1 MSDMNVSMRLTLS
14 DLASG
19 PLKEFM
25 GQLDGLS
32 AKITALNTKF
42 TSFSTTSREFN
53 ASNQASASSIT
64 GLNARVDAL
73 IAGLST
79 MTAKLTSSVAAMES
93 LAPASNAAA
102 VGLQNTTRS
111 LDGVA
116 GSAGRARDSIRG
128 LVEAYGALKIAQ
140 GLGSSIRAGS
150 DYQAT
155 QTRLSNLN
163 VPGANVA
170 INQAANQAARAV
182 PQMSREQTLSMGID
196 LVNATGSVEHAV
208 SMLKPFAQAMFNMK
222 MAMPTGK
229 RLTESD
235 MLSVAKALEQRG
247 VTMDPAKMQT
257 ELDYF
262 SKIIAATQGRVGPQ
276 QLLGNIN
283 YSKGGLGLTMEDKFL
298 PIFASL
304 IERQGTGNGGHGGQ
318 VGTALT
324 SLQQAIVGG
333 VIKQSALIDWSKMGL
348 LDPNKLVF
356 TSTGAL
362 KGVQAGG
369 VAGSS
374 LFMKNP
380 YEWVQQYLVPA
391 LKKAGVNTADATA
404 VNEHLA
410 HLFGNRNAANI
421 ASIMA
426 TQQPLLNKDAAI
438 INESRNNQQQYDAN
452 VKTAK
457 ASFIQF
463 HAALDNLSIAIGTSV
478 IPQVTKLTNAIS
490 SLIEKVSEFLRV
502 HPAVTGALTELAA
515 AFGAVMAI
523 KAAAWFLRLIGVME
537 SLGGATGVLA
547 ATWSARLAAM
557 GAVALRFAGVVGIA
571 FGLYEGLR
579 HLQVAGVS
587 MQNTVESL
595 VDALISQFASFFL
608 FLSSGFD
615 KISNAIHNTVAD
627 AVNGAQHAA
636 QFLGIGGYVHPGAP
650 QQWMA
655 KSNSSS
661 SMTKWIK
668 SFRDNRDNAGVDA
681 LMPHGGKSHV
691 ISMPEGELG
700 AGAAVGSAFNPF
712 PPIPAHMSGSHLGR
726 SRVNAIQ
733 SEQARKYQSALDFLR
748 NSQAKNDPIQQIKNR
763 FAPNIMALSSGGR
776 VDLAAQLEG
785 LQNQQIG
792 KEHIV
797 LAQKHLK
804 DLQSE
809 LADKQ
814 TQNAALVTAG
824 VLTPDQAQSKTIAD
838 QKAAAPGLLK
848 AAEAVR
854 QYQLAMGESTSKI
867 DTAIITF
874 QALGDE
880 LTQLQQKISNAIQ
893 GAFSTFFDQLM
904 GGKTSWKDMGKK
916 FVENIMNGINSA
928 ASKDLSSQLVSAI
941 FGKDTIAGQGLR
953 SVGGSGGLM
962 TALGNTI
969 GGGKSGAG
977 IGSFFSNLIG
987 GGGSGGSGGASQK
1000 AMLDAQWAGSPS
1012 QKAMLDAQWAG
1023 SPSQKA
1029 MLDAQWAGS
1038 PSQQAML
1045 DAQWAGSA
1053 SASTGSS
1060 SSGWMSALGSI
1071 VGSVISS
1078 FAVGADNIPHDM
1090 VAQIHKGE
1098 MIIPAAGAEA
1108 IRQGKLG
1115 GGGHT
1120 VNMNIHAMDSQ
1131 SVLGAMDGIKRELAG
1146 MLNST
1151 NSNLNLGY

>member
-1 MSDMNVSMRLTLS
+1 MSEMNVSMRLTLS

-19 PLKEFM
+19 PLRQFV
-25 GQLDGLS
+25 GQLDVLS
-32 AKITALNTKF
+32 SKITALNAKF
-42 TSFSTTSREFN
+42 TSFSNTSRAFN

-155 QTRLSNLN
+155 QTRLSNLI

-208 SMLKPFAQAMFNMK
+208 AMLKPFAQAIFNMK

-356 TSTGAL
+356 TSTGSL

-391 LKKAGVNTADATA
+391 LKKAGVNTADATS

-457 ASFIQF
+457 ANFMQF
-463 HAALDNLSIAIGTSV
+463 HAALENLSIAIGTSV

-502 HPAVTGALTELAA
+502 HPALTGALTDLAA

-523 KAAAWFLRLIGVME
+523 RAAAWFLRLIGVME

-587 MQNTVESL
+587 MQNTVASL

-636 QFLGIGGYVHPGAP
+636 QFLGIGGYVHPGGP
-650 QQWMA
+650 QQWME

-668 SFRDNRDNAGVDA
+668 SFRDNMDNAGVDA

-700 AGAAVGSAFNPF
+700 AGAVVDSSFKPY

-748 NSQAKNDPIQQIKNR
+748 NMQAANDPIQQIRNK
-763 FAPNIMALSSGGR
+763 FAPNIMSLSNGGR
-776 VDLAAQLEG
+776 VDLAAQAESLM
-785 LQNQQIG
+785 NQQIADETKKLQQKKLEALKKNLAAVQAELDG
-792 KEHIV
+792 KSKV
-797 LAQKHLK
+797 
-804 DLQSE
+804 
-809 LADKQ
+809 
-814 TQNAALVTAG
+814 TAALVTTGA
-824 VLTPDQAQSKTIAD
+824 LTPDQGQAQTLKD
-838 QKAAAPGLLK
+838 QKAAAPGLL
-848 AAEAVR
+848 AAAKAVR
-854 QYQLAMGESTSKI
+854 DYEKAIGESTSAI
-867 DTAIITF
+867 DASIIKF
-874 QALGDE
+874 RALGDG
-880 LTQLQQKISNAIQ
+880 LTALQTKIQNTVQ
-893 GAFSTFFDQLM
+893 GAFESFFSQIM
-904 GGKTSWKDMGKK
+904 GGKTSWKDMGKH
-916 FVENIMNGINSA
+916 FVNNLMNGINSA
-928 ASKDLSSQLVSAI
+928 VSKELSQELIQALFAPSTGA
-941 FGKDTIAGQGLR
+941 GKGLR
-953 SVGGSGGLM
+953 SVGGSGQLM
-962 TALGNTI
+962 
-969 GGGKSGAG
+969 SG
-977 IGSFFSNLIG
+977 IGTFIGNLFG
-987 GGGSGGSGGASQK
+987 NGGSA
-1000 AMLDAQWAGSPS
+1000 ATAQT
-1012 QKAMLDAQWAG
+1012 
-1023 SPSQKA
+1023 
-1029 MLDAQWAGS
+1029 
-1038 PSQQAML
+1038 
-1045 DAQWAGSA
+1045 AGSA
-1053 SASTGSS
+1053 AGSGASS

-1071 VGSVISS
+1071 VGSVLSS

-1115 GGGHT
+1115 SGAAPN
-1120 VNMNIHAMDSQ
+1120 VNFTIHAMDSQ

-1146 MLNST
+1146 MLNAT
-1151 NSNLNLGY
+1151 NSNLNLGM